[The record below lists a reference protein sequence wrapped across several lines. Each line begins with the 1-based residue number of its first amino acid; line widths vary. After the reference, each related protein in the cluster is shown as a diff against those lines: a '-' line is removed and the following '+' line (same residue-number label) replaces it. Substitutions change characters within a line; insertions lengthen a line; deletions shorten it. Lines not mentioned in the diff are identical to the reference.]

1 MADPLRIV
9 LPVPFN
15 EAIRAAT
22 AREVVLPN
30 VYYGELQGAARAQAF
45 TIAGMSKIAQL
56 QQALD
61 DMNQGLRSGMTFG
74 EWRNKAAE
82 RDWALPD
89 HRLDLIMRMHTQT
102 AYQAGHWEQFDR
114 LSERRGYLMYS
125 AINDSRTRPAHRAMD
140 GIIRSVDDSFW
151 SEHSPPCG
159 YNCRCGLVSLTADQV
174 DARGGATA
182 LIPPDARAD
191 PGFGSRPEIGPHVLD
206 ESIGRAMVDSHGSF
220 QDEIRRWYDEI
231 THEKIIR
238 RVRDYVPD
246 YDAKAEELGPW
257 LEETDGLLA
266 EHEAVALRYYTADGY
281 NPLNAFLRGYTS
293 EDLNVRA
300 TVAAAVSGLA
310 KLAPFE
316 GTVYRGAW
324 LENIPNA
331 ARFTAAHQVGE
342 IVEYSGFTSA
352 SYESGFNG
360 TVQFSIRS
368 LNGRVVEELAADPFE
383 REVIFMPGT
392 RFRVVSV
399 QGTHPTRIVLEELQD
414 QNVAVPPSNKFAQDD
429 AGDKPPARIAS
440 DALQARVQAEMN
452 FAEPHVMEKFMAEH
466 DGMTPLQYALA
477 TFPSARME
485 VEQHAPH
492 LLPKKPE

>member
-45 TIAGMSKIAQL
+45 SIAGMSKIAQL

-61 DMNQGLRSGMTFG
+61 DMNQGLRSGMSFG

-125 AINDSRTRPAHRAMD
+125 AINDTRTRPAHRAMD

-206 ESIGRAMVDSHGSF
+206 EPIGRAMVDSHGSF
-220 QDEIRRWYDEI
+220 QDEIRRWHDEI
-231 THEKIIR
+231 THEKIIQ

-246 YDAKAEELGPW
+246 YDAKVQELAPW

-266 EHEAVALRYYTADGY
+266 EHEAVAIRYYSADGY
-281 NPLNAFLRGYTS
+281 NDLNAYLRGGAG
-293 EDLNVRA
+293 EDMNVRA
-300 TVAAAVSGLA
+300 TIAAAVSGMS
-310 KLAPFE
+310 KLTPFE
-316 GTVYRGAW
+316 GVVFRGAYSQGF
-324 LENIPNA
+324 PDV
-331 ARFTAAHQVGE
+331 ARFMAAHQAGE
-342 IVEYSGFTSA
+342 VVEYSGFTSA
-352 SYESGFNG
+352 SYERGFNG
-360 TVQFSIRS
+360 DVQYAIRS
-368 LNGRVVEELAADPFE
+368 VNGRVVEELAADPFE

-392 RFRVVSV
+392 RFRVAAV
-399 QGTHPTRIVLEELQD
+399 QAGHPMRIVLEELKD
-414 QNVAVPPSNKFAQDD
+414 QNVAVPDSNRFAKD
-429 AGDKPPARIAS
+429 AGDDKQPQGTVGPAVE
-440 DALQARVQAEMN
+440 ARVASEMR
-452 FAEPHVMEKFMAEH
+452 FAEPHVMAKFMAEH
-466 DGMTPLQYALA
+466 DGMTPLQFALA